1 MVQKE
6 DGKSTPHE
14 NADWISGKQLTTSHN
29 ILSLDRGLQSFI
41 AAWPI
46 CTSLDVID
54 QVVKSGYF
62 QLRQT
67 PGVPLG
73 DSSSN
78 ILVSAMGIWGMP
90 WVLEMGGIF
99 RILNGT
105 CFIIFRVSNIEMQLW
120 AWPSCADLLVKLR
133 FKLALHSQQA
143 EKLVKPKG
151 LVYLT
156 VGPGVL
162 VVMDCYGINGCWL
175 GCGMFR
181 MNEITTKSLRL
192 WRD

>member
-1 MVQKE
+1 MQIE
-6 DGKSTPHE
+6 FQGNNLQHLT
-14 NADWISGKQLTTSHN
+14 TTSHWTEPPKFHY
-29 ILSLDRGLQSFI
+29 SLAYLHKPGCLWSGGEKWLFP
-41 AAWPI
+41 AATDARSATWWQQFKYV
-46 CTSLDVID
+46 L
-54 QVVKSGYF
+54 
-62 QLRQT
+62 
-67 PGVPLG
+67 
-73 DSSSN
+73 
-78 ILVSAMGIWGMP
+78 SAMGIWGMP

-105 CFIIFRVSNIEMQLW
+105 YFIIFRVSNIEMQLW

-162 VVMDCYGINGCWL
+162 VVMDCYGRNGCWL

-181 MNEITTKSLRL
+181 MSDITTKSLRL